1 MEPSIRKTSCD
12 WDFSAGS
19 AALPFREVIF
29 TKVVFKNEGEVF
41 KTLHPVFGETV
52 VLVAEVFKTNRLR

>member
-1 MEPSIRKTSCD
+1 VNGFFLRDQLRCLLEKSS
-12 WDFSAGS
+12 
-19 AALPFREVIF
+19 LQ
-29 TKVVFKNEGEVF
+29 KVAFKKEGEVF

>member
-1 MEPSIRKTSCD
+1 MGFFCWISCVA
-12 WDFSAGS
+12 FLEKSF
-19 AALPFREVIF
+19 LQE
-29 TKVVFKNEGEVF
+29 VVFKKEGEVF